1 MNTLLGFP
9 EGNVGTSFGTLLR
22 RWRDA
27 RGMSQLTLAT
37 EALRGR

>member
-9 EGNVGTSFGTLLR
+9 EGNVGTSFGKLLR

-27 RGMSQLTLAT
+27 RGMSQLNQ
-37 EALRGR
+37 EQQRKNH